1 MTKYVIYI
9 LQSGK
14 CKYVG
19 SSTHF
24 KRRLAQHKKDLKENK
39 HVNDFLQREWN
50 RTKQLDY
57 KILLKGETLFYRQIL
72 LDEQRMINRYA
83 NANESKASAYT
94 HYTRKEFYYDMIDT
108 IVKHWKLI
116 SAIIVTILIVGYG
129 MTQEQAMQVIDFI
142 VKTYHTFG
150 G

>member
-1 MTKYVIYI
+1 MTKYIIYL

-24 KRRLAQHKKDLKENK
+24 KRRLAQHKKDLKDNK

-50 RTKQLDY
+50 RTKKLTY

-83 NANESKASAYT
+83 NANEAKASSYT
-94 HYTRKEFYYDMIDT
+94 HYTRKEFYYDMIDL
-108 IVKHWKLI
+108 IVKRWKLI
-116 SAIIVTILIVGYG
+116 SAVIVTILIVGYG
-129 MTQEQAMQVIDFI
+129 MTQEQATQVIDFI
-142 VKTYHTFG
+142 VKMYNG

>member
-1 MTKYVIYI
+1 MTKYVIYL

-19 SSTHF
+19 SSTNF

-39 HVNDFLQREWN
+39 HVNDFLQKEWN
-50 RTKQLDY
+50 RTKQLTY

-129 MTQEQAMQVIDFI
+129 MTQEQATQVIDFI

>member
-1 MTKYVIYI
+1 MTKYVIYL

-19 SSTHF
+19 SSTNF
-24 KRRLAQHKKDLKENK
+24 KRRLTQHKKDLKENK

-50 RTKQLDY
+50 RTKKLDY

-83 NANESKASAYT
+83 NANEVKASSYT
-94 HYTRKEFYYDMIDT
+94 HYTRKEFYYDMIDF
-108 IVKHWKLI
+108 IVNHWKVI
-116 SAIIVTILIVGYG
+116 SAIIVTVLVAGYG
-129 MTQEQAMQVIDFI
+129 LTTEQATQVIDFI
-142 VKTYHTFG
+142 VKIYNG